1 MKRLIV
7 LSTMMFIMTAGNS
20 CKETPA
26 ETGNPLLAEWD
37 TPMGVPPFD
46 RISPEHYS
54 EAFEETMRMHNE
66 QIEAITASD
75 EQPTFDNTI
84 LALDRAGRELSE
96 ISLIFTMVAAADT
109 NEQIQRIEAEIMPE
123 LSAHYNDILLN
134 DALFARIEDVYSRRA
149 TLGLDKLQMR
159 LLEKTRRDF
168 VRAGALLDTA
178 DKARLKEIDSELA
191 ALSIRFGNNLLAE
204 TRDFKLLLDEEQVAD
219 LPEGVKSAAAEQAK
233 QAGESGYMF
242 TLDKPSMLPFLTYS
256 PQRELR
262 EQLYKGYLSR
272 CERGNERDNKQ
283 LIKDMTRLRAA
294 ARREGP
300 PAGLSLLRRLCHG
313 RRDGRHARG
322 RICAARPDLDAG
334 ARTRP
339 RRNGGD
345 DRAAARGSARSDS
358 RIMGL
363 VVLCREAPQEEL
375 PSGRGAGKPISVGG

>member
-26 ETGNPLLAEWD
+26 ESGNPLLAEWD

-96 ISLIFTMVAAADT
+96 ISLIFTMVTAADT
-109 NEQIQRIEAEIMPE
+109 NEQMQRIEAEIMPE

-149 TLGLDKLQMR
+149 TLGLDELQMR

-242 TLDKPSMLPFLTYS
+242 TLDKPSLLPFMTYS
-256 PQRELR
+256 SRRDLR
-262 EQLYKGYLSR
+262 RKLS
-272 CERGNERDNKQ
+272 EGA
-283 LIKDMTRLRAA
+283 LATVSSFMTRERFRQTAI
-294 ARREGP
+294 
-300 PAGLSLLRRLCHG
+300 S
-313 RRDGRHARG
+313 DT
-322 RICAARPDLDAG
+322 CA
-334 ARTRP
+334 
-339 RRNGGD
+339 
-345 DRAAARGSARSDS
+345 
-358 RIMGL
+358 II
-363 VVLCREAPQEEL
+363 
-375 PSGRGAGKPISVGG
+375 SGK